1 MTKDQTLPKQ
11 RMATFNSQ
19 ISLEYSPHSF
29 RHLSCASHSHW
40 PCCISRVS
48 LVSAITLPCLSRLI
62 FDGNHRAKS
71 LAFIISSHPALSLAV
86 DHYPQSRCHVSRV
99 SLLSTITLICLASDY
114 CPQQFSGFSM
124 AIIIHSHPAISLQFN
139 RTTLP
144 LASDTYAT
152 SFCMT

>member
-86 DHYPQSRCHVSRV
+86 DHYPQSRFHVSRV
-99 SLLSTITLICLASDY
+99 SLLTAITVPNRYRLLSAITLPYLSRL
-114 CPQQFSGFSM
+114 
-124 AIIIHSHPAISLQFN
+124 IIIRNHAAMSLAFHYYPQS
-139 RTTLP
+139 P
-144 LASDTYAT
+144 
-152 SFCMT
+152 